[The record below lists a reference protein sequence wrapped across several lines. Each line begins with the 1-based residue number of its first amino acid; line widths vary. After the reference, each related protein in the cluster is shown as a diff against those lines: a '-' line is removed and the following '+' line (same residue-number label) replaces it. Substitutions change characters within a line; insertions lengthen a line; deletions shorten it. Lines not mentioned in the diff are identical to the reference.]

1 MPSGKHRVLGT
12 LGEVRVVNSEAGN
25 AEPDVVLFTDE
36 NPHGKV
42 IEHPEYKEHHGL
54 LLEDFASTI
63 LHGKTQG
70 VGAEDSLGESLTA
83 MAIYRSDESGEWE
96 SVFAEAFAE
105 AEAAVARL

>member
-1 MPSGKHRVLGT
+1 MDYSLGG
-12 LGEVRVVNSEAGN
+12 L
-25 AEPDVVLFTDE
+25 
-36 NPHGKV
+36 HGLNLQ
-42 IEHPEYKEHHGL
+42 HHGL

-70 VGAEDSLGESLTA
+70 VGALDSLGESLTA
-83 MAIYRSDESGEWE
+83 MALYRSDESGEWE